1 MMSKKLFHFSAEGSV
16 DYLTH
21 DEPLT
26 LVAAKTLKE
35 NNGEETRIE
44 FEREAE
50 LLTNL
55 KHPNIVTF
63 YGISWDGDPFMMLF
77 EYMEYGDLNNF
88 LRTHGPDSFMIK
100 SSNHTSPTYS
110 NAGSTANVDASSCI
124 HFAGNT
130 VISPSGQVSTGAAT
144 DGASGVHLST
154 SKDVNSTNSDTDYA
168 ATNVTTSNNG
178 TMNRSQILA
187 FNNRDKLLAKASA
200 ADRFDRQLELKDLYR
215 ISVQIAD
222 GMKYLNAQHFVH
234 RDLATRNCLVGE
246 NLVIKIGD
254 FGMSRDVYSSDYYRV
269 SCCNDTTDIQ
279 EENALFFSSLSSLL
293 LFKRSN

>member
-1 MMSKKLFHFSAEGSV
+1 MLNNLCTITVSGSV

-88 LRTHGPDSFMIK
+88 LRTHGPDSFLIK
-100 SSNHTSPTYS
+100 SSDQASPSYSNAESTINIDANSCIQLTGNNHIPSNHTNESTDVDTSPTI
-110 NAGSTANVDASSCI
+110 VKL
-124 HFAGNT
+124 
-130 VISPSGQVSTGAAT
+130 SPC
-144 DGASGVHLST
+144 
-154 SKDVNSTNSDTDYA
+154 KDVNSTNSDIDYI
-168 ATNVTTSNNG
+168 TTTISNNG

-269 SCCNDTTDIQ
+269 SCYNKTTCEQ
-279 EENALFFSSLSSLL
+279 ERKNIFFSPSPFVSSI
-293 LFKRSN
+293 